1 MAGHNKWSQ
10 IKHKKAKTDAQ
21 KGKVFSKMAREL
33 TTAARTGGGDP
44 DLNARL
50 RLAIQKAKDAN
61 MPNDNITRAI
71 EKGVGGGDG
80 QQMEEILYEAYGPDG
95 VAFLID
101 VLTDNKNRTVANL
114 RALLTRA
121 NGSLANKGAVSY
133 QFDKKGM
140 IVCSNGSNPDQVM
153 ELALDAGADDVV
165 VEPDNSISVLT
176 APSSYESVRSMIE
189 SASIE
194 IVFAEITMIPQ
205 STVDLD
211 ELSSPKV
218 LKLQSALEQED
229 DVQNVYSNYSI
240 SDDILSKID
249 EGQS

>member
-10 IKHKKAKTDAQ
+10 IKHIKAKTDAQ
-21 KGKVFSKMAREL
+21 KEGVFKMAREL

-121 NGSLANKGAVSY
+121 NGSLANKGADSY

-140 IVCSNGSNPDQVM
+140 IVCSSGSNPDQVM

-189 SASIE
+189 SAS
-194 IVFAEITMIPQ
+194 VGF
-205 STVDLD
+205 L
-211 ELSSPKV
+211 PK
-218 LKLQSALEQED
+218 LP
-229 DVQNVYSNYSI
+229 
-240 SDDILSKID
+240 
-249 EGQS
+249 